1 MKISF
6 KASELLKMA
15 DVAEVLESKGLSFAV
30 EVEPLTEGKS
40 ESIPKSSEQD
50 ELGPIP
56 KLKWTD
62 ENGEIPSVED
72 RDDGG
77 YNKHLKS
84 CYKLSR

>member
-30 EVEPLTEGKS
+30 EVEPFAEGKP
-40 ESIPKSSEQD
+40 E
-50 ELGPIP
+50 PIP

-62 ENGEIPSVED
+62 ENGEIPSIDED
-72 RDDGG
+72 EEVAIR
-77 YNKHLKS
+77 HA
-84 CYKLSR
+84 